1 MIFSDNDDM
10 EESFST
16 IIAIAVIVIFGAI
29 LVTVATRKKG
39 GKKNRHQK
47 GRAQILKEATRK
59 LSQDPHNA
67 SALLA
72 LGDLYYN
79 EKAWDKAF
87 PIYETQLTIA
97 PAHKEID
104 LFTAALRQ
112 GICAVKLNKIQDAFR
127 GLNAA
132 AEIKQGDYEV
142 NYYLGIAYYKNNEFE
157 KAAQRFKRVIVI
169 RPDVT
174 NINSPLGLSLYKAKH
189 YRESLPYLKRALDEN
204 PENKEALFS
213 LADAMNES
221 GYGDKAMKIFMHLRP
236 DPEFGA
242 RSCLAAGMNH
252 YKMGQSDKAIQDFE
266 IGLKHQNVPQDVALE
281 IRYRLANAY
290 FQTKAISKG
299 LAVLT
304 EIQMLN
310 PSYKDVPQLMARYQ
324 ELNQNRN
331 LQVYLMSSTSDFVA
345 LCRRIVMSYY
355 QKASVKIVDI
365 SVNPDCVEI
374 LVHIDFVRSE
384 EVHIFRFY
392 RSTGVISDLYV
403 RDFHAKVSESK
414 ADKGICFTAGMFS
427 DEARRYAEGRPID
440 LIEKES
446 LVRILKKIDFA

>member
-1 MIFSDNDDM
+1 M
-10 EESFST
+10 ESSFSL
-16 IIAIAVIVIFGAI
+16 IIAVAVLVAFAAI
-29 LVTVATRKKG
+29 LIAFSTRKKS
-39 GKKNRHQK
+39 GKKIHRQKNRT
-47 GRAQILKEATRK
+47 QIIREATRK

-67 SALLA
+67 NALIA

-87 PIYETQLTIA
+87 PIYETQLSIA

-112 GICAVKLNKIQDAFR
+112 GICAVKLDKIQEAFR

-132 AEIKQGDYEV
+132 AGIKQNDYEV

-157 KAAQRFKRVIVI
+157 KAAQRFKRVVMI
-169 RPDVT
+169 RPDVS

-189 YRESLPYLKRALDEN
+189 YRESLSYLKRALDEN

-242 RSCLAAGMNH
+242 KSCLAAGMNH
-252 YKMGQSDKAIQDFE
+252 LKIGDSDKAIQDFE
-266 IGLKHQNVPQDVALE
+266 IGLKHQNVPQNVALE
-281 IRYRLANAY
+281 IRYRLANAF
-290 FQTKAISKG
+290 FQTKQISKG
-299 LAVLT
+299 LAILT

-324 ELNQNRN
+324 ELNQNKN
-331 LQVYLMSSTSDFVA
+331 LQVYLMSSSSDFVA

-355 QKASVKIVDI
+355 QKATVKIVDI

-384 EVHIFRFY
+384 EIHIFRFY
-392 RSTGVISDLYV
+392 RSSGIISDLYV
-403 RDFHAKVSESK
+403 RDLNAKVSESK

-427 DEARRYAEGRPID
+427 EEARRYAEGRPID
-440 LIEKES
+440 LIEKS
-446 LVRILKKIDFA
+446 NLVKILKKIDFA

>member
-1 MIFSDNDDM
+1 M
-10 EESFST
+10 ESSSFSL
-16 IIAIAVIVIFGAI
+16 IIAIAVIVIFGAV
-29 LVTVATRKKG
+29 LVAFSTRKKG
-39 GKKNRHQK
+39 GQKHHQK
-47 GRAQILKEATRK
+47 GRAQIIRDATRK
-59 LSQDPHNA
+59 LSQDPHNP
-67 SALLA
+67 SALLE

-79 EKAWDKAF
+79 EKAWDKAY
-87 PIYETQLTIA
+87 PIYETQLSIA

-104 LFTAALRQ
+104 VFTAALRQ
-112 GICAVKLNKIQDAFR
+112 GICAVKLEKLQDAFR
-127 GLNAA
+127 GLNTAA
-132 AEIKQGDYEV
+132 KLRQSDYEV

-157 KAAQRFKRVIVI
+157 KAAQSFKRVIMI
-169 RPDVT
+169 KPEAA

-189 YRESLPYLKRALDEN
+189 YRESLSYLKRALNEN

-252 YKMGQSDKAIQDFE
+252 IKIGQYDKAIQDFE

-304 EIQMLN
+304 ELQMLN

-324 ELNQNRN
+324 ELNQNKN
-331 LQVYLMSSTSDFVA
+331 LQIYLMSSSSDFVA

-355 QKASVKIVDI
+355 QKATVKIVDI

-427 DEARRYAEGRPID
+427 EEARRYAEGRPID
-440 LIEKES
+440 LIEKDALS
-446 LVRILKKIDFA
+446 RILKKIDFA

>member
-1 MIFSDNDDM
+1 M
-10 EESFST
+10 ESFYL
-16 IIAIAVIVIFGAI
+16 IIAIAVIVGFGAVLI
-29 LVTVATRKKG
+29 AFSTRKKS
-39 GKKNRHQK
+39 GKKHHQK
-47 GRAQILKEATRK
+47 GRAQIVRDATRK
-59 LSQDPHNA
+59 LSQDPHNP
-67 SALLA
+67 SALID

-87 PIYETQLTIA
+87 PIYETLLSIA

-104 LFTAALRQ
+104 LFTASLRQ
-112 GICAVKLNKIQDAFR
+112 GICAVKLNKIQDAFH

-132 AEIKQGDYEV
+132 AGISPNDYEV
-142 NYYLGIAYYKNNEFE
+142 NYYLGVAYYKNNDFE
-157 KAAQRFKRVIVI
+157 KASQRFKRVVLIKS
-169 RPDVT
+169 DVS

-189 YRESLPYLKRALDEN
+189 YREALPYLKRALDEN

-242 RSCLAAGMNH
+242 KSCLAAGMYH
-252 YKMGQSDKAIQDFE
+252 LKMGDSDKAIQDFE
-266 IGLKHQNVPQDVALE
+266 IGLKHQNVSQDVALE
-281 IRYRLANAY
+281 IRYRLANAL
-290 FQTKAISKG
+290 FRTQAISKG
-299 LAVLT
+299 LSVLT

-310 PSYKDVPQLMARYQ
+310 PSYKDVPQLAARYQ

-331 LQVYLMSSTSDFVA
+331 LQVYLMSSSSDFVA

-355 QKASVKIVDI
+355 QRATAKIVDI

-374 LVHIDFVRSE
+374 LVHIDFVRFE
-384 EVHIFRFY
+384 EIHIFRFY

-414 ADKGICFTAGMFS
+414 ADKGICFTAGIFS
-427 DEARRYAEGRPID
+427 EEARRYAEGRPID
-440 LIEKES
+440 LIEKEN
-446 LVRILKKIDFA
+446 LIRILKKIDFA